1 MGHETL
7 KRGDLDKLDK
17 AVLERL
23 NEADALKVLVTLDE
37 TGAPHPTPKGS
48 IRWDGEHIVSWEILE
63 SSRTNRNLTRS
74 IWFDKPVA
82 ILLVTA
88 DKKAYKIA
96 AKTARNIV
104 AGKEFTRHYEEAEQ
118 RRGLGI
124 AGVWLFEPLEITD
137 QSAGTRIAQ
146 ERTARPYFTHL
157 DQLAKKD

>member
-1 MGHETL
+1 MGHETVT
-7 KRGDLDKLDK
+7 RSDLNQ

-23 NEADALKVLVTLDE
+23 NEADALKILVTLDE
-37 TGAPHPTPKGS
+37 NGAPHPTPKGS
-48 IRWDGEHIVSWEILE
+48 IRWDGERIVSWEILE

-88 DKKAYKIA
+88 DKQSYKIT

-118 RRGLGI
+118 RRGRGI
-124 AGVWLFEPLEITD
+124 AGVWLFEPVEITD
-137 QSAGTRIAQ
+137 QSAKTRIAEEQ
-146 ERTARPYFTHL
+146 VAHPYFAHL